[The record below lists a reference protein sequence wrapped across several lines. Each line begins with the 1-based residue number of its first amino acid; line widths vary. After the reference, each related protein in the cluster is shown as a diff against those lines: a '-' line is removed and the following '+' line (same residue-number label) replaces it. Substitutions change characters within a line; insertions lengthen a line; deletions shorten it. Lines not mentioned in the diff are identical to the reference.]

1 MSAPSSFAPP
11 RLELRG
17 ISKRYPGCLAN
28 DRIDLCIDAGE
39 IHALLGENGAG
50 KSTLMKIIYGVTRPD
65 AGEVRWQGEPVQ
77 VRDPARARALGIG
90 MVFQHF
96 SLFETLSVAE
106 NIALALGAEAGSPRR
121 LEARIRE
128 VSQRYGMPLEP
139 RRLVHGLSIGERQRV
154 EIVRCL
160 MQDIRLLILDEP
172 TSVLTPREAEDLFV
186 TLRRLAEE
194 GCSVLFISH
203 KLAEVRALC
212 QRATVL
218 RGGRVA
224 GQCVPAQCSD
234 LELARLM
241 VGDAEGLAAEY
252 PKVTGGAPFLQVRD
266 LHWRNPDPF
275 GVSFAGLDLEVRS
288 GEILGIAGVA
298 GNGQD
303 ELLALL
309 SGEVRLPRAQ
319 AERIRLG
326 GCAGAHLAPDA
337 RRRAGQAFVPAE
349 RLGHGAVPEMS
360 LADNALLTAFQQ
372 GLVKR
377 GLVRRRKVLALAE
390 EIIRRFAVKAP
401 GAGRR
406 HAAFPAATCRSSF
419 SAARS
424 SRPRACWWRRIPP
437 GRGRRRGGAD
447 PPRADRLARC
457 RYGDPG
463 GLRGPRRAV
472 PAQRPHR
479 RAVFGSAVPGGRHR
493 ERFAAAGRRLDGRSI
508 RGAGGSRR
516 RRCPR
521 EPVMLLS
528 LEPRG
533 RQSRW
538 MLLASPLLAGLLTLV
553 CGALLF
559 ACLGHDPWQTLHTV
573 LVQPLSD
580 LYGLGELLVKA
591 MPILLC
597 ALGLALAYQARVW
610 NIGAEGQL
618 LVGALAGSAVAIQLL
633 DWQSRWALAWVLLAG
648 TAAGA
653 LWAGFAAWLRTRFNA
668 NEILTTIMLNYI
680 ALNLLLYGVHGPLK
694 DPDGFNFPQSALFGE
709 ASRLPALFED
719 SRVHLGALFGL
730 LALAAVWVLAQRS
743 FLGFQVRVL
752 GLDRRAAGFVGFREK
767 RLVWFVLLF
776 SGALAGLA
784 GVCEVAGPIGQLVPQ
799 VSPGYGYAAITV
811 AFLGR
816 LNPFG
821 ILCASL
827 LMALLYLGGEA
838 AQMSLNL
845 PLALT
850 GLFQGMMLF
859 FLLACDVLILYR
871 PRLHGRWRKRPA
883 LRDALA

>member
-1 MSAPSSFAPP
+1 MSAPTSFAPP

-65 AGEVRWQGEPVQ
+65 AGEIRWQGEPVQ

-326 GCAGAHLAPDA
+326 GCAGA
-337 RRRAGQAFVPAE
+337 
-349 RLGHGAVPEMS
+349 VPEMS

-372 GLVKR
+372 GLVRR

-401 GAGRR
+401 GAG
-406 HAAFPAATCRSSF
+406 AP
-419 SAARS
+419 ARS
-424 SRPRACWWRRIPP
+424 LSGGNLQKFILGREILQAPRLLVAAHPTW
-437 GRGRRRGGAD
+437 GVDVG
-447 PPRADRLARC
+447 
-457 RYGDPG
+457 
-463 GLRGPRRAV
+463 
-472 PAQRPHR
+472 
-479 RAVFGSAVPGGRHR
+479 
-493 ERFAAAGRRLDGRSI
+493 AAALIHR
-508 RGAGGSRR
+508 
-516 RRCPR
+516 
-521 EPVMLLS
+521 
-528 LEPRG
+528 
-533 RQSRW
+533 
-538 MLLASPLLAGLLTLV
+538 
-553 CGALLF
+553 AL
-559 ACLGHDPWQTLHTV
+559 
-573 LVQPLSD
+573 
-580 LYGLGELLVKA
+580 
-591 MPILLC
+591 I
-597 ALGLALAYQARVW
+597 
-610 NIGAEGQL
+610 
-618 LVGALAGSAVAIQLL
+618 
-633 DWQSRWALAWVLLAG
+633 
-648 TAAGA
+648 
-653 LWAGFAAWLRTRFNA
+653 
-668 NEILTTIMLNYI
+668 
-680 ALNLLLYGVHGPLK
+680 
-694 DPDGFNFPQSALFGE
+694 
-709 ASRLPALFED
+709 
-719 SRVHLGALFGL
+719 
-730 LALAAVWVLAQRS
+730 
-743 FLGFQVRVL
+743 
-752 GLDRRAAGFVGFREK
+752 
-767 RLVWFVLLF
+767 
-776 SGALAGLA
+776 
-784 GVCEVAGPIGQLVPQ
+784 
-799 VSPGYGYAAITV
+799 
-811 AFLGR
+811 
-816 LNPFG
+816 
-821 ILCASL
+821 
-827 LMALLYLGGEA
+827 
-838 AQMSLNL
+838 
-845 PLALT
+845 
-850 GLFQGMMLF
+850 
-859 FLLACDVLILYR
+859 
-871 PRLHGRWRKRPA
+871 A
-883 LRDALA
+883 LRDAGTAILVVSEDLDELFLLSDRIAALCSGRLCPAVATASASPQQVGGWMAGQFEAPAAVAGAVAQGSL

>member
-65 AGEVRWQGEPVQ
+65 AGEIRWQGEPVQ

-252 PKVTGGAPFLQVRD
+252 PKATGGAPFLQVRD

-275 GVSFAGLDLEVRS
+275 GVSFTGLDLEVRS

-326 GCAGAHLAPDA
+326 GCAGA
-337 RRRAGQAFVPAE
+337 
-349 RLGHGAVPEMS
+349 VPEMS

-390 EIIRRFAVKAP
+390 EIIRRFAVKTP
-401 GAGRR
+401 GAG
-406 HAAFPAATCRSSF
+406 AP
-419 SAARS
+419 ARS
-424 SRPRACWWRRIPP
+424 LSGGNLQKFILGREILQAPRLLVAAHPTW
-437 GRGRRRGGAD
+437 GVDVG
-447 PPRADRLARC
+447 
-457 RYGDPG
+457 
-463 GLRGPRRAV
+463 
-472 PAQRPHR
+472 
-479 RAVFGSAVPGGRHR
+479 
-493 ERFAAAGRRLDGRSI
+493 AAALIHR
-508 RGAGGSRR
+508 
-516 RRCPR
+516 
-521 EPVMLLS
+521 
-528 LEPRG
+528 
-533 RQSRW
+533 
-538 MLLASPLLAGLLTLV
+538 
-553 CGALLF
+553 AL
-559 ACLGHDPWQTLHTV
+559 
-573 LVQPLSD
+573 
-580 LYGLGELLVKA
+580 
-591 MPILLC
+591 I
-597 ALGLALAYQARVW
+597 
-610 NIGAEGQL
+610 
-618 LVGALAGSAVAIQLL
+618 
-633 DWQSRWALAWVLLAG
+633 
-648 TAAGA
+648 
-653 LWAGFAAWLRTRFNA
+653 
-668 NEILTTIMLNYI
+668 
-680 ALNLLLYGVHGPLK
+680 
-694 DPDGFNFPQSALFGE
+694 
-709 ASRLPALFED
+709 
-719 SRVHLGALFGL
+719 
-730 LALAAVWVLAQRS
+730 
-743 FLGFQVRVL
+743 
-752 GLDRRAAGFVGFREK
+752 
-767 RLVWFVLLF
+767 
-776 SGALAGLA
+776 
-784 GVCEVAGPIGQLVPQ
+784 
-799 VSPGYGYAAITV
+799 
-811 AFLGR
+811 
-816 LNPFG
+816 
-821 ILCASL
+821 
-827 LMALLYLGGEA
+827 
-838 AQMSLNL
+838 
-845 PLALT
+845 
-850 GLFQGMMLF
+850 
-859 FLLACDVLILYR
+859 
-871 PRLHGRWRKRPA
+871 A
-883 LRDALA
+883 LRDAGTAILVVSEDLDELFLLSDRIAALCSGRLCPAVATASASPQQVGGWMAGQFEAPAAVAGAVAQGSL